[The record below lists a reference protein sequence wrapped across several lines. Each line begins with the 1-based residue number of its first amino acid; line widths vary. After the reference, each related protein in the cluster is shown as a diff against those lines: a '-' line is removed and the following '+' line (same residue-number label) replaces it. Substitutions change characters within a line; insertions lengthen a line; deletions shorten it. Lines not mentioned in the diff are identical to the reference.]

1 MQLSKLTGA
10 IIEFKVFLQEDNS
23 FVEYYSHG
31 EDYAFQHIN
40 PKSPVVDEHARFSNK
55 HYDFVT
61 QIDEK
66 SGFASVNSTD
76 SSDSLLFDKIYKK
89 SQEIDLQ
96 CKNIISLLS
105 LAKKP

>member
-1 MQLSKLTGA
+1 MSKFYTKIKYLFVLPCLLLFFSEVSSQNLLTNSCFEAGTVGA
-10 IIEFKVFLQEDNS
+10 GNAPTDWN
-23 FVEYYSHG
+23 H
-31 EDYAFQHIN
+31 
-40 PKSPVVDEHARFSNK
+40 P
-55 HYDFVT
+55 
-61 QIDEK
+61 
-66 SGFASVNSTD
+66 SVNTTD